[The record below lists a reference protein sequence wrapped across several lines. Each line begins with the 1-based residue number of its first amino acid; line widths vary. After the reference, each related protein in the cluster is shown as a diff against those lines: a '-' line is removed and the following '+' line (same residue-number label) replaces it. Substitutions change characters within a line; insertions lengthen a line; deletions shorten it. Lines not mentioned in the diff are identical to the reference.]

1 MEYYEALIDCGERH
15 TFMMISADRQS
26 IKPEITDL
34 ISKFRTG
41 SGNSLEVI

>member
-1 MEYYEALIDCGERH
+1 MEYYKTLVDCGERH

-26 IKPEITDL
+26 IKLEITDL
-34 ISKFRTG
+34 MSKFITG